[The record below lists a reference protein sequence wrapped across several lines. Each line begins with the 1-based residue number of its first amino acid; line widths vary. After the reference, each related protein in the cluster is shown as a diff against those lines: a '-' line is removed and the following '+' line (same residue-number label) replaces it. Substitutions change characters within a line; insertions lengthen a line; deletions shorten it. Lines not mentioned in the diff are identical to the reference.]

1 MIPRRRKVS
10 RYPVTFSACYSKKN
24 KQYPYS
30 RKIGLIALFPCRSFF
45 HYYDDSLLFS
55 PRFLFIADS
64 IHTKRYVCDEAAN
77 IVSAGLCA
85 STISFYHKK
94 SARAVYS
101 NIGKN
106 IFFGD
111 FYSIYGTAALTF
123 SVTCAMLILTDISQ
137 REGVAMV
144 QKLTMGEK
152 LKDLRTERGLT
163 TKEVCRL
170 TGVSENIYN
179 GLENDIGRDTG
190 YSRIIALA
198 RFYNVPTDYL
208 LGFTESRITR
218 NVELNELGLSDKAI
232 AVLLSKKQSPEL
244 VSRLIEHPDF
254 THLINAIDVYV
265 RQIASPNIE
274 AVNDMTRIVERG
286 IEGMFADA
294 SSKPEGYADAMRF
307 MDETVV
313 NEDEFLRYRITERFN
328 QILRDVYRE
337 YAAEYTESAAKRSA
351 PMKDMAEGMLAVLDK
366 IKSGEVRVDSVE
378 DAVRLVAEN
387 IGTDDSFTLDIG

>member
-1 MIPRRRKVS
+1 MAP
-10 RYPVTFSACYSKKN
+10 
-24 KQYPYS
+24 
-30 RKIGLIALFPCRSFF
+30 
-45 HYYDDSLLFS
+45 
-55 PRFLFIADS
+55 
-64 IHTKRYVCDEAAN
+64 
-77 IVSAGLCA
+77 
-85 STISFYHKK
+85 
-94 SARAVYS
+94 
-101 NIGKN
+101 
-106 IFFGD
+106 
-111 FYSIYGTAALTF
+111 
-123 SVTCAMLILTDISQ
+123 
-137 REGVAMV
+137 
-144 QKLTMGEK
+144 KLTMGEK

-218 NVELNELGLSDKAI
+218 NVELNELELSDKAI

-265 RQIASPNIE
+265 RQIAAPDIV
-274 AVNDMTRIVERG
+274 AVNDMTRIAERG
-286 IEGMFADA
+286 IEGLFAAA

-328 QILRDVYRE
+328 QILRDVYKE
-337 YAAEYTESAAKRSA
+337 YAAEFAESAAKRSA
-351 PMKDMAEGMLAVLDK
+351 PMNDMAEGMLAVLDR

-378 DAVRLVAEN
+378 DAVRLMAEEM
-387 IGTDDSFTLDIG
+387 GMTDGETAALFSDNNE